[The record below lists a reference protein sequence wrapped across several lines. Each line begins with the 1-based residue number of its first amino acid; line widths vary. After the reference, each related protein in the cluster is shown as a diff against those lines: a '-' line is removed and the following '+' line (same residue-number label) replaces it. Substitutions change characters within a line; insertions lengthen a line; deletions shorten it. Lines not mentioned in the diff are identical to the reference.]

1 MTLTI
6 GSRFKFTMAVLCT
19 LLVVVGGI
27 AWKNLRTIEGDAMS
41 LNNEVMPGVTYSARI
56 GAYNAQY
63 FIVLQQLSQDLDFEV
78 RAAAKKELADLDRR
92 ISAVLKQYEANIVL
106 PEDRAIYTG
115 LLSSLGAYR
124 VVREKYIVLTDAGK
138 LVSASDLLGSDVVP
152 AYLKCKVQVDALF
165 AFNSSNGSALS
176 TGISGHTDQ
185 TRSVVVWVTVAAL
198 GAAIVLSTLITRSVE
213 RALTRV
219 SDVLVGGAKQTTSAA
234 NQVSAAS
241 QGLAAG
247 ASQQAA
253 SLEETS
259 ASIEEITGM
268 TRSNASAA
276 AQAKT
281 LANETRGAADSGV
294 ESMGELRKAMDAIK
308 ESSGSIAKIVR
319 TIDEIAFQTN
329 ILALNAAVEA
339 ARAGEAGAGF
349 AVVADEVRSLAQRS
363 AQSAR
368 ETASKIEESVT
379 RSERGVSIS
388 AKVAKDF
395 GEIVAK
401 ARRVDELVGEIAHSS
416 NEQSEA
422 IAHLGGA
429 ITKMDQVTQGNAA
442 AAEES
447 LRPGWKPPWRLRA
460 PIWALSPPN
469 RSEGT
474 PARTPGPR
482 AGTSAPSGALTK
494 AVPQGRWHQ
503 VGRIYRAPQGSI
515 LRPRRLHPQMFV
527 IRYITFGNIT
537 HFCHGT
543 GIAESRAWPSQIPT
557 H

>member
-1 MTLTI
+1 
-6 GSRFKFTMAVLCT
+6 
-19 LLVVVGGI
+19 
-27 AWKNLRTIEGDAMS
+27 
-41 LNNEVMPGVTYSARI
+41 
-56 GAYNAQY
+56 
-63 FIVLQQLSQDLDFEV
+63 
-78 RAAAKKELADLDRR
+78 
-92 ISAVLKQYEANIVL
+92 
-106 PEDRAIYTG
+106 
-115 LLSSLGAYR
+115 
-124 VVREKYIVLTDAGK
+124 
-138 LVSASDLLGSDVVP
+138 VP

-442 AAEES
+442 AAEETAAAAEELNAQS
-447 LRPGWKPPWRLRA
+447 EVLRESIGELRQLVAKGKSTGQAPVDSDAKPVQ
-460 PIWALSPPN
+460 
-469 RSEGT
+469 
-474 PARTPGPR
+474 ARTERSRKIRMARSSRREAAPLLESP
-482 AGTSAPSGALTK
+482 AGTAGDGQSADFFA
-494 AVPQGRWHQ
+494 
-503 VGRIYRAPQGSI
+503 
-515 LRPRRLHPQMFV
+515 
-527 IRYITFGNIT
+527 
-537 HFCHGT
+537 
-543 GIAESRAWPSQIPT
+543 
-557 H
+557 